1 MLETLRAY
9 GAGLLA
15 EAGEHEE
22 AAMALARYALR
33 VAGQA
38 AAGLR
43 SADAELAAARWLDAE
58 DATMRQA
65 LAWAVAHDPA
75 TALPLA
81 LALAWWWLLRG
92 RLAGEYRLL
101 GQAAS
106 HAEADSA
113 GWCAAQIWLGMMAQ
127 FSGDMAAALG
137 HLTEVRDAAS
147 RVPSRALTSAL
158 ANRAAVLVLM
168 GRAAEAA
175 EDARRAVALA
185 RETGDPAGELMALDN
200 LSLSAGYAGDQDEA
214 LRLARQAVAITG
226 GIPGGPARY
235 RSSVLTA
242 ALAGAGD
249 LAKPSTSARRAPASR
264 RHARNITAHGY
275 RQELLSAALR
285 NTRWRV
291 LR

>member
-1 MLETLRAY
+1 
-9 GAGLLA
+9 
-15 EAGEHEE
+15 
-22 AAMALARYALR
+22 
-33 VAGQA
+33 
-38 AAGLR
+38 
-43 SADAELAAARWLDAE
+43 
-58 DATMRQA
+58 MRQA

-137 HLTEVRDAAS
+137 HLAEVRDAAS

-175 EDARRAVALA
+175 EDATLEVALA

-226 GIPGGPARY
+226 GIPGGLARY

-249 LAKPSTSARRAPASR
+249 LAEAEHVGAAGSR
-264 RHARNITAHGY
+264 ITA
-275 RQELLSAALR
+275 
-285 NTRWRV
+285 TRP
-291 LR
+291 